1 MSVAVEK
8 LEKSMAKLTIEVSA
22 EDFDKAINKV
32 YLKQR
37 ARINV
42 PGFRKGKAPRKLI
55 EQMYGTGVFLEDAI
69 NDTINSTYPEAA
81 QGCEIS
87 NEISS
92 NPDIELVQAEAGKPL
107 IYTATVAVKPPVGL
121 GKYKGV
127 EVEKTDVTVSDEEV
141 DAELAAEQ
149 EKNAS
154 YNEITDR
161 PVADGD
167 KINLNFEGFVDGVA
181 FEGGKGEDYPLTIG
195 SGSFIPGFEEQLVGA
210 EIGKEIEVNVTFP
223 ENYQSAELAGKPAVF
238 KCTVLKITEKVLPEL
253 NDEFADDVSE
263 FSTLE
268 EYKAD
273 IRKNLEVKKE
283 EKARTE
289 KENKVI
295 DAIIADSEIEIPEP
309 MLKAQQEQIVDEF
322 AQRLQSQGLNID
334 QYFSYIGGSREKM
347 MEEVKDRA
355 DKRIRTRLVLEE
367 IVKAEN
373 IVATDEDFEVE
384 LGKLAEAY
392 GTDLDTIKKIFEG
405 REKDRMMEDIA
416 VQKAVSFVADNW
428 RISLFRKLFPLSLTM
443 L

>member
-1 MSVAVEK
+1 MSVTVEK
-8 LEKSMAKLTIEVSA
+8 LEKSMAKLTIKVSA
-22 EDFDKAINKV
+22 EDFDKAVNKV

-37 ARINV
+37 TRISV

-69 NDTINSTYPEAA
+69 NDMINSSYPEAA
-81 QGCEIS
+81 QGSEIA

-107 IYTATVAVKPPVGL
+107 IYTATVAVKPPVSL

-127 EVEKTDVTVSDEEV
+127 EVEKIDVSVSDEEV
-141 DAELAAEQ
+141 EAELSAEQ

-167 KINLNFEGFVDGVA
+167 KVNLNFEGFVDGVA

-347 MEEVKDRA
+347 MEEVKDQA

-373 IVATDEDFEVE
+373 IVATEEDFEVE

-392 GTDLDTIKKIFEG
+392 GTDVDTVKKIFEG

-416 VQKAVSFVADNW
+416 VQKAVSFVADNAVV
-428 RISLFRKLFPLSLTM
+428 K
-443 L
+443 

>member
-1 MSVAVEK
+1 MSVTVEK

-32 YLKQR
+32 YLKQKN
-37 ARINV
+37 RISI

-55 EQMYGTGVFLEDAI
+55 EKMYGTGVFLEDAI
-69 NDTINSTYPEAA
+69 NDTINSTYPEQA
-81 QGCEIS
+81 QNCEIS
-87 NEISS
+87 SEISS
-92 NPDIELVQAEAGKPL
+92 NPEIELVQAEAGKPL
-107 IYTATVAVKPPVGL
+107 IYTATVAVKPPVSL

-127 EVEKTDVTVSDEEV
+127 EVAKADVAVTDEEV
-141 DAELAAEQ
+141 DAELVKEQ
-149 EKNAS
+149 EKNATFK
-154 YNEITDR
+154 EITDR
-161 PVADGD
+161 AVENGD
-167 KINLNFEGFVDGVA
+167 KVNLNFEGFVDGEA
-181 FEGGKGEDYPLTIG
+181 FEGGKGENYPLTIG
-195 SGSFIPGFEEQLVGA
+195 SGSFIPGFEDQLVGA
-210 EIGKEIEVNVTFP
+210 KIGEEIEVNVTFP

-238 KCTVLKITEKVLPEL
+238 KCTVLKITQKVLPEL

-283 EKARTE
+283 ENARTE

-334 QYFSYIGGSREKM
+334 QYFSYMGSSREKM
-347 MEEVKDRA
+347 LEEVKDQA

-373 IVATDEDFEVE
+373 IAATDEDFEVE
-384 LGKLAEAY
+384 LDKLAKAY
-392 GTDLDTIKKIFEG
+392 GADLETVKKIFDG

-416 VQKAVSFVADNW
+416 VQKAVSFVADNAVE
-428 RISLFRKLFPLSLTM
+428 K
-443 L
+443 

>member
-1 MSVAVEK
+1 MSVTVEK

-37 ARINV
+37 GARINV

-347 MEEVKDRA
+347 MEEVKDQA

-416 VQKAVSFVADNW
+416 VQKAVSFVADNAVE
-428 RISLFRKLFPLSLTM
+428 K
-443 L
+443 

>member
-92 NPDIELVQAEAGKPL
+92 NPE
-107 IYTATVAVKPPVGL
+107 AVKPPVGL

-416 VQKAVSFVADNW
+416 VQKAVSFVADNAVE
-428 RISLFRKLFPLSLTM
+428 K
-443 L
+443 

>member
-334 QYFSYIGGSREKM
+334 QDFSYIGGSREKM
-347 MEEVKDRA
+347 MEEVKDQA

-416 VQKAVSFVADNW
+416 VQKAVSFVADNAVE
-428 RISLFRKLFPLSLTM
+428 K
-443 L
+443 

>member
-1 MSVAVEK
+1 MSVTVEK

-195 SGSFIPGFEEQLVGA
+195 SGSFIPGFEEQLVGV

-416 VQKAVSFVADNW
+416 VQKAVSFVADNAVV
-428 RISLFRKLFPLSLTM
+428 K
-443 L
+443 

>member
-1 MSVAVEK
+1 MKVTVEK

-22 EDFDKAINKV
+22 EDFDKAIDKV
-32 YLKQR
+32 YLRERKR
-37 ARINV
+37 VNI
-42 PGFRKGKAPRKLI
+42 PGFRRGKAPRKLI
-55 EQMYGTGVFLEDAI
+55 EKMYGTGIFLEDAI

-81 QGCEIS
+81 QNCEIS
-87 NEISS
+87 DEISS
-92 NPDIELVQAEAGKPL
+92 NPEIGLEQAEAGKPL

-127 EVEKTDVTVSDEEV
+127 EIEKIDTTVSDEEV
-141 DAELAAEQ
+141 EEELKKEQ

-154 YNEITDR
+154 IKEVTDR
-161 PVADGD
+161 AVADGD
-167 KINLNFEGFVDGVA
+167 QINLNFEGFVDGAA

-195 SGSFIPGFEEQLVGA
+195 SGSFIPGFEEQLIGA

-223 ENYQSAELAGKPAVF
+223 ENYQSEELAGKPAVF
-238 KCTVLKITEKVLPEL
+238 KCTVLKIKEKILPEL
-253 NDEFADDVSE
+253 TDEFADDVSE

-273 IRKNLEVKKE
+273 IRKNLEAKKAE
-283 EKARTE
+283 RAKTE

-322 AQRLQSQGLNID
+322 AQRLQSQGLNIE
-334 QYFSYIGGSREKM
+334 QYFAYMGTSREKM
-347 MEEVKDRA
+347 VEESKDQA

-373 IVATDEDFEVE
+373 IVATEEDFETE
-384 LGKLAEAY
+384 LTKLAEAY
-392 GTDLDTIKKIFEG
+392 GADRETVKKIFEG

-416 VQKAVSFVADNW
+416 VQKALSFVADNAVE
-428 RISLFRKLFPLSLTM
+428 K
-443 L
+443 

>member
-1 MSVAVEK
+1 MSVTVEK

-127 EVEKTDVTVSDEEV
+127 TVEKPDVTVTDEEV

-347 MEEVKDRA
+347 MEEVKDQA
-355 DKRIRTRLVLEE
+355 DKRIRTRVVLEE

-373 IVATDEDFEVE
+373 IVATEEDFEVE

-392 GTDLDTIKKIFEG
+392 GTDVDTVKKIFEG

-416 VQKAVSFVADNW
+416 VQKAVSFVADNAVE
-428 RISLFRKLFPLSLTM
+428 K
-443 L
+443 

>member
-1 MSVAVEK
+1 MSVTVEK

-32 YLKQR
+32 YLKQKN
-37 ARINV
+37 RISI

-55 EQMYGTGVFLEDAI
+55 EKMYGTGVFLEDAI
-69 NDTINSTYPEAA
+69 NDTINSTYPEQA
-81 QGCEIS
+81 QNCEIS
-87 NEISS
+87 SEISS
-92 NPDIELVQAEAGKPL
+92 NPEIELVQAEAGKPL
-107 IYTATVAVKPPVGL
+107 IYTATVAVKPPVSL

-127 EVEKTDVTVSDEEV
+127 EVAKADAAVTDEEV
-141 DAELAAEQ
+141 DAELAKEQ
-149 EKNAS
+149 EKNATFK
-154 YNEITDR
+154 EITDR
-161 PVADGD
+161 AVENGD
-167 KINLNFEGFVDGVA
+167 KVNLNFEGFVDGEA

-195 SGSFIPGFEEQLVGA
+195 SGSFIPGFEDQLVGA
-210 EIGKEIEVNVTFP
+210 KIGEEIEVNVTFP

-238 KCTVLKITEKVLPEL
+238 KCTVLKITQKVLPEL

-283 EKARTE
+283 ENARTE

-334 QYFSYIGGSREKM
+334 QYFSYMGSSREKM
-347 MEEVKDRA
+347 LEEVKDQA

-373 IVATDEDFEVE
+373 IAATDEDFEVE
-384 LGKLAEAY
+384 LDKLAKAY
-392 GTDLDTIKKIFEG
+392 GADLETVKKIFDG

-416 VQKAVSFVADNW
+416 VQKAVSFVADNAVE
-428 RISLFRKLFPLSLTM
+428 K
-443 L
+443 

>member
-8 LEKSMAKLTIEVSA
+8 LENSMAKLTIEVSA

-416 VQKAVSFVADNW
+416 VQKAVSFVADNAVE
-428 RISLFRKLFPLSLTM
+428 K
-443 L
+443 

>member
-1 MSVAVEK
+1 M
-8 LEKSMAKLTIEVSA
+8 
-22 EDFDKAINKV
+22 
-32 YLKQR
+32 
-37 ARINV
+37 

-167 KINLNFEGFVDGVA
+167 KINLSFEGFVDGVA

-347 MEEVKDRA
+347 MEEVKDQA

-416 VQKAVSFVADNW
+416 VQKAVSFVADNAVE
-428 RISLFRKLFPLSLTM
+428 K
-443 L
+443 

>member
-384 LGKLAEAY
+384 LGKLAEVY

-416 VQKAVSFVADNW
+416 VQKAVSFVADNAVE
-428 RISLFRKLFPLSLTM
+428 K
-443 L
+443 

>member
-1 MSVAVEK
+1 MSVTVEK

-154 YNEITDR
+154 YNEITGR

-416 VQKAVSFVADNW
+416 VQKAVSFVADNAVE
-428 RISLFRKLFPLSLTM
+428 K
-443 L
+443 

>member
-1 MSVAVEK
+1 MSVTVEK

-37 ARINV
+37 TRINV

-92 NPDIELVQAEAGKPL
+92 NPDIALVQAEAGKPL

-347 MEEVKDRA
+347 MEEVKDQA

-373 IVATDEDFEVE
+373 IVASEEDFEVE

-416 VQKAVSFVADNW
+416 VQKAVSFVADNAVE
-428 RISLFRKLFPLSLTM
+428 K
-443 L
+443 

>member
-223 ENYQSAELAGKPAVF
+223 ENYQSAELAVKPAVF
-238 KCTVLKITEKVLPEL
+238 
-253 NDEFADDVSE
+253 
-263 FSTLE
+263 
-268 EYKAD
+268 
-273 IRKNLEVKKE
+273 
-283 EKARTE
+283 
-289 KENKVI
+289 
-295 DAIIADSEIEIPEP
+295 
-309 MLKAQQEQIVDEF
+309 
-322 AQRLQSQGLNID
+322 
-334 QYFSYIGGSREKM
+334 
-347 MEEVKDRA
+347 
-355 DKRIRTRLVLEE
+355 
-367 IVKAEN
+367 
-373 IVATDEDFEVE
+373 
-384 LGKLAEAY
+384 
-392 GTDLDTIKKIFEG
+392 
-405 REKDRMMEDIA
+405 
-416 VQKAVSFVADNW
+416 
-428 RISLFRKLFPLSLTM
+428 
-443 L
+443 

>member
-1 MSVAVEK
+1 MSVTVEK

-22 EDFDKAINKV
+22 EDFDKAVNKV

-37 ARINV
+37 SRISV

-69 NDTINSTYPEAA
+69 NDMINSTYPEAA
-81 QGCEIS
+81 QGSEIA

-107 IYTATVAVKPPVGL
+107 IYTATVAVKPPVSL

-127 EVEKTDVTVSDEEV
+127 EVEKTDVSVSDEEV
-141 DAELAAEQ
+141 EAELSAEQ

-167 KINLNFEGFVDGVA
+167 KVNLNFEGFVDGVA

-347 MEEVKDRA
+347 MEEVKDQA

-373 IVATDEDFEVE
+373 IVATEEDFEVE

-392 GTDLDTIKKIFEG
+392 GTDVDTVKKIFEG

-416 VQKAVSFVADNW
+416 VQKAVSFVADNAVE
-428 RISLFRKLFPLSLTM
+428 K
-443 L
+443 

>member
-1 MSVAVEK
+1 MSVTVEK

-22 EDFDKAINKV
+22 EDFDKAVNKV

-37 ARINV
+37 SRISV

-55 EQMYGTGVFLEDAI
+55 EQMYGIGVFLEDAI
-69 NDTINSTYPEAA
+69 NDMINSSYPEAA
-81 QGCEIS
+81 QGSEIA

-107 IYTATVAVKPPVGL
+107 IYTATVAVKPPVSL

-127 EVEKTDVTVSDEEV
+127 EVEKTDVSVSDEEV
-141 DAELAAEQ
+141 EAELSAEQ

-167 KINLNFEGFVDGVA
+167 KVNLNFEGFVDGVA

-195 SGSFIPGFEEQLVGA
+195 SGSFIPGFEEQLIGA

-283 EKARTE
+283 EKAKTE

-347 MEEVKDRA
+347 MEEVKDQA

-373 IVATDEDFEVE
+373 IVATEEDFEVE

-392 GTDLDTIKKIFEG
+392 GTDVDTVKKIFEG

-416 VQKAVSFVADNW
+416 VQKAVSFVADNAVV
-428 RISLFRKLFPLSLTM
+428 K
-443 L
+443 

>member
-1 MSVAVEK
+1 MKVTVEK

-22 EDFDKAINKV
+22 EDFDKAVNKV

-37 ARINV
+37 NKISI

-55 EQMYGTGVFLEDAI
+55 EQMYGMGVFLEDAI
-69 NDTINSTYPEAA
+69 NDTINSTYPEGA
-81 QGCEIS
+81 QNSEIVD
-87 NEISS
+87 EISS
-92 NPDIELVQAEAGKPL
+92 NPDIELVQAEVGKPL

-127 EVEKTDVTVSDEEV
+127 EVEKSDLAVTDEEV
-141 DAELAAEQ
+141 EAELTKEL

-154 YNEITDR
+154 YEEITDR
-161 PVADGD
+161 AVEDGD
-167 KINLNFEGFVDGVA
+167 KVNLNFEGFVDGVA

-195 SGSFIPGFEEQLVGA
+195 SGSFIPGFEEQLIGA
-210 EIGKEIEVNVTFP
+210 KIGEEIEVNVTFP
-223 ENYQSAELAGKPAVF
+223 QEYQSADLAGKPAVF
-238 KCTVLKITEKVLPEL
+238 KCTVLKITKKVLPEL

-322 AQRLQSQGLNID
+322 AQRLQSQGLSID
-334 QYFSYIGGSREKM
+334 QYFSYMGGSREKM
-347 MEEVKDRA
+347 LEEVKDQA
-355 DKRIRTRLVLEE
+355 DKRIRTRLILEQ
-367 IVKAEN
+367 IVKDEN
-373 IVATDEDFEVE
+373 IVATEEDFETE

-392 GTDLDTIKKIFEG
+392 GTDVETVKKIFEG

-416 VQKAVSFVADNW
+416 VQKAVSFVADNAVE
-428 RISLFRKLFPLSLTM
+428 K
-443 L
+443 

>member
-1 MSVAVEK
+1 MSVTVEK

-22 EDFDKAINKV
+22 EDFDKAVNKV

-37 ARINV
+37 TRISV

-69 NDTINSTYPEAA
+69 NDMINSTYPEAA
-81 QGCEIS
+81 QGSEIA

-107 IYTATVAVKPPVGL
+107 IYTATVAVKPPVSL

-127 EVEKTDVTVSDEEV
+127 EVEKTDVSVSDEEV
-141 DAELAAEQ
+141 EAELSAEQ

-167 KINLNFEGFVDGVA
+167 KVNLNFEGFVDGVA

-195 SGSFIPGFEEQLVGA
+195 SGSFIPGFEEQLIGA

-347 MEEVKDRA
+347 MEEVKDQA

-373 IVATDEDFEVE
+373 IVATEEDFEVE

-392 GTDLDTIKKIFEG
+392 GTDVDTVKKIFEG

-416 VQKAVSFVADNW
+416 VQKAVSFVADNAVV
-428 RISLFRKLFPLSLTM
+428 K
-443 L
+443 

>member
-1 MSVAVEK
+1 MSVTVEK

-295 DAIIADSEIEIPEP
+295 DAIIADSEIEIPGP

-347 MEEVKDRA
+347 MEEVKDQA

-416 VQKAVSFVADNW
+416 VQKAVSFVADNAVV
-428 RISLFRKLFPLSLTM
+428 K
-443 L
+443 

>member
-1 MSVAVEK
+1 MSVTVEK
-8 LEKSMAKLTIEVSA
+8 LENSMAKLTIEVSA
-22 EDFDKAINKV
+22 EEFDKAIDKV
-32 YLKQR
+32 YRKQR
-37 ARINV
+37 NRINV

-69 NDTINSTYPEAA
+69 NDTINSTYPENA
-81 QGCEIS
+81 QNCEIS
-87 NEISS
+87 DEISS
-92 NPDIELVQAEAGKPL
+92 NPEIDVVQVEAGKPF
-107 IYTATVAVKPPVGL
+107 IYTAVVAVKPPVGL

-127 EVEKTDVTVSDEEV
+127 EVEKTEISVSDEEV
-141 DAELAAEQ
+141 EAELTKEQ
-149 EKNAS
+149 EKNAT
-154 YNEITDR
+154 YNEVTDR

-167 KINLNFEGFVDGVA
+167 RVNLNFEGFVDGVA

-210 EIGKEIEVNVTFP
+210 EIGKEMDVNVTFP
-223 ENYQSAELAGKPAVF
+223 ENYQSADLAGKPAVF

-263 FSTLE
+263 FSTLD

-273 IRKNLEVKKE
+273 IRKNLEVRKE
-283 EKARTE
+283 EQARTE

-295 DAIIADSEIEIPEP
+295 DAIIADSDITIPEP

-334 QYFSYIGGSREKM
+334 QYFSYMGGSREKM
-347 MEEVKDRA
+347 MDEVKDQA

-373 IVATDEDFEVE
+373 IVATEEDFEVE

-392 GTDLDTIKKIFEG
+392 GTDLET
-405 REKDRMMEDIA
+405 KDRMMEDIA
-416 VQKAVSFVADNW
+416 VQKAVSFVADNAVE
-428 RISLFRKLFPLSLTM
+428 K
-443 L
+443 